1 MKQNKKRSQKPS
13 STRQSPRGPQKH
25 PSQKKNQKGADTQLI
40 ISEIEVGIYEV
51 DKIFEGQGDKLSDQ
65 YVMDSLNSFLK
76 LIKEMTYESYAER
89 LRDGSDD
96 ESDMMHINVVNRL
109 SSTMEE
115 LDLHVTD
122 AELSE
127 AVKVVL
133 VQVKK
138 AKSPRSSRAYLDPLA
153 KRLKEMGFKSDFL
166 TESDVDGE
174 TIRLED
180 IENLEDLSLDEDDLD
195 LDDFRP

>member
-96 ESDMMHINVVNRL
+96 E
-109 SSTMEE
+109 
-115 LDLHVTD
+115 
-122 AELSE
+122 
-127 AVKVVL
+127 
-133 VQVKK
+133 
-138 AKSPRSSRAYLDPLA
+138 
-153 KRLKEMGFKSDFL
+153 
-166 TESDVDGE
+166 
-174 TIRLED
+174 
-180 IENLEDLSLDEDDLD
+180 
-195 LDDFRP
+195 

>member
-1 MKQNKKRSQKPS
+1 
-13 STRQSPRGPQKH
+13 
-25 PSQKKNQKGADTQLI
+25 
-40 ISEIEVGIYEV
+40 
-51 DKIFEGQGDKLSDQ
+51 
-65 YVMDSLNSFLK
+65 
-76 LIKEMTYESYAER
+76 
-89 LRDGSDD
+89 
-96 ESDMMHINVVNRL
+96 MMHINVVNRL

>member
-89 LRDGSDD
+89 LKDGSDD